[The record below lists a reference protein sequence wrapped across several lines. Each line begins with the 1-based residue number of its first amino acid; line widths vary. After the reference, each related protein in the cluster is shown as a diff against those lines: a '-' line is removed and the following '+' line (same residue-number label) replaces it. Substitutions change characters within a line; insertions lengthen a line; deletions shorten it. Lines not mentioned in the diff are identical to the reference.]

1 MKCRERT
8 KSEKHI
14 VKRKLGEKKKI
25 CEKKKKK
32 EKRERERERERRRRR
47 RVIPLKH
54 LQ

>member
-32 EKRERERERERRRRR
+32 EKRERERERERE
-47 RVIPLKH
+47 KMKKKKSNST
-54 LQ
+54 